1 MYSGSIR
8 AQDQGRSP
16 LALPPAL
23 SPMHLPWQGCAS
35 PTTGGSPEI
44 YSLEKVVVVVVIIK
58 HLTGKIRIEGT
69 SAVFFK
75 WKLNKHTC
83 TVVDTSLA
91 FLSHLTPEHWQQDL
105 YLSDSR

>member
-1 MYSGSIR
+1 M
-8 AQDQGRSP
+8 
-16 LALPPAL
+16 
-23 SPMHLPWQGCAS
+23 
-35 PTTGGSPEI
+35 I
-44 YSLEKVVVVVVIIK
+44 YSLEIVVVVVVIIN

-91 FLSHLTPEHWQQDL
+91 VYPI
-105 YLSDSR
+105 